1 VDAGADPLDRY
12 RTASEAG
19 DIAAMAETLAPDVE
33 LVSPISGRMVFRGE
47 EDVGFLLAAVY
58 GSLKG
63 LRWTQTLGE
72 GKDRVALGEA
82 RLLGVRL
89 TDAMVFELAPD
100 GRIRRIGPHLRPWL
114 ALTLFAIVLG
124 PKVGR
129 RPGMIWRALRAGCS
143 VKLR

>member
-1 VDAGADPLDRY
+1 MDDAVERYAD
-12 RTASEAG
+12 ASERN
-19 DIAAMAETLAPDVE
+19 DIEAMMSALAPDVE
-33 LVSPISGRMVFRGE
+33 LVSPISGRMVFRGAD
-47 EDVGFLLAAVY
+47 DVRHLLTAVY

-63 LRWTQTLGE
+63 LCWTQTLGE
-72 GKDRVALGEA
+72 GKDRVAIGEA
-82 RLLGVRL
+82 RLLGFHL

-129 RPGMIWRALRAGCS
+129 RPGMVLRALRAG
-143 VKLR
+143 